1 MLLEGLTTD
10 AAREFPTKFSSIMA
24 IPNKANKAKGKS
36 VRDGALIQT
45 APSAER

>member
-1 MLLEGLTTD
+1 MLLEGLITD

-24 IPNKANKAKGKS
+24 IPNKAKGKS